1 MKRILSSLTL
11 FVCLASAIA
20 ADKAP
25 DKTAARAR
33 PVSGKIEAVD
43 KTMKTLTLSGE
54 KKQVLQV
61 TSATIITKAGKPA
74 IFDDATVGEEIGGSV
89 VEENGKLILRSL
101 RVGPKPGEAP
111 AAGDKTVP
119 KGPAKARKMAKD
131 AADKAAGA
139 SGQ

>member
-89 VEENGKLILRSL
+89 VEESGKLILRSL
-101 RVGPKPGEAP
+101 RVGSKPGEAP
-111 AAGDKTVP
+111 AGDKAAP